1 MQLAILVF
9 VTFIISLKKTP
20 SMVVLYGFN
29 QNKKMYSEELIIF
42 FFTLTV
48 FTSDDVINEK

>member
-1 MQLAILVF
+1 MQLAIVF
-9 VTFIISLKKTP
+9 VTIIISLKKTP

-42 FFTLTV
+42 LFTLTV